1 MSLTVDS
8 IKDDN
13 ICVIWVDDMIDV
25 FSWRDSFGVRIETPN
40 IDRLMARGVRFSNA
54 YATVPL
60 CALCRAELATGLS
73 PFRTGLVDLNRVWY
87 ETLPP
92 HKSWAYDLRR
102 AGFYNFTTG
111 KVDAHYTP
119 MPPHLKRLLFHE
131 APRAREKGG
140 RSGVHDYLGR
150 GPGIKGINHP
160 NDDGSQDN
168 LFYDFDVAQ
177 NAIDFLGRAKTDRR
191 HLIQLGFKHP
201 HSLDVLCS
209 CSSICANPRCAVPK
223 SFCCQ

>member
-1 MSLTVDS
+1 MSFTADS

-60 CALCRAELATGLS
+60 CAPCRAELATGLS

-87 ETLPP
+87 ETLPA

-131 APRAREKGG
+131 AIPNTAR
-140 RSGVHDYLGR
+140 LAR
-150 GPGIKGINHP
+150 GAM
-160 NDDGSQDN
+160 
-168 LFYDFDVAQ
+168 LFIYPMTRL
-177 NAIDFLGRAKTDRR
+177 AIG
-191 HLIQLGFKHP
+191 LISDAGK
-201 HSLDVLCS
+201 
-209 CSSICANPRCAVPK
+209 
-223 SFCCQ
+223 CCR